1 MTTKHNS
8 RTSRSSIHPRLSE
21 VIGGRQSTQAL
32 SITPF
37 TISSK
42 GSHCPT
48 NTGVQKDMS
57 NKFDIYRKHMRN
69 NKSYMHLNRIIEYN
83 ID

>member
-1 MTTKHNS
+1 M
-8 RTSRSSIHPRLSE
+8 SE
-21 VIGGRQSTQAL
+21 VIGGRQSMQAL

-42 GSHCPT
+42 GSYCPT

-57 NKFDIYRKHMRN
+57 NEFGIYRKH
-69 NKSYMHLNRIIEYN
+69 I
-83 ID
+83 

>member
-1 MTTKHNS
+1 M
-8 RTSRSSIHPRLSE
+8 R
-21 VIGGRQSTQAL
+21 AL

-37 TISSK
+37 TIYGK

-48 NTGVQKDMS
+48 NIGVQKDMS
-57 NKFDIYRKHMRN
+57 NKFGIYRKHMQN
-69 NKSYMHLNRIIEYN
+69 NKSYMHVNRIIEYK

>member
-1 MTTKHNS
+1 MTTKHKS
-8 RTSRSSIHPRLSE
+8 HTSRSSIHPCLSE
-21 VIGGRQSTQAL
+21 VIRGQQSTRAL

-37 TISSK
+37 TISGK
-42 GSHCPT
+42 GSHYPT
-48 NTGVQKDMS
+48 NTRVQKDMS
-57 NKFDIYRKHMRN
+57 NKFDIYRKHMQN